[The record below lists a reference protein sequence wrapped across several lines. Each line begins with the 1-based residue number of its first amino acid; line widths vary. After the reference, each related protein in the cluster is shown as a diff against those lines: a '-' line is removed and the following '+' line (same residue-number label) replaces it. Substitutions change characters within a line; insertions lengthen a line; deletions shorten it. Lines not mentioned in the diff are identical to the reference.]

1 MGFRYT
7 PEGERGNC
15 GVCCTGERSGAI
27 AEGVTAELQR
37 GDFEGGSDPT
47 GAATKIEETA
57 AGLKP
62 GTTFG
67 SDSGAMAATS
77 RGVGV
82 RMALFALRCY
92 KAYLSVLFA
101 GTCRFEPTC
110 SQYAYQAI
118 ERFGVLRGVW
128 LGSKR
133 LARCHPFSG
142 KFGFDPVPDEFYE
155 GFSDNKQKK
164 MTIHHAAEKQEIDRS
179 APIKDGIRL

>member
-1 MGFRYT
+1 MVPAR
-7 PEGERGNC
+7 NI
-15 GVCCTGERSGAI
+15 SM
-27 AEGVTAELQR
+27 AEEK
-37 GDFEGGSDPT
+37 D
-47 GAATKIEETA
+47 

-67 SDSGAMAATS
+67 SDSGAMVTRS

-92 KAYLSVLFA
+92 KTYLSVLFA

-142 KFGFDPVPDEFYE
+142 RFGFDPVPDDFHES
-155 GFSDNKQKK
+155 FSDDKQMK
-164 MTIHHAAEKQEIDRS
+164 MTINHAAAKQKIDRS
-179 APIKDGIRL
+179 APMKDGIRL

>member
-1 MGFRYT
+1 MESENR
-7 PEGERGNC
+7 
-15 GVCCTGERSGAI
+15 
-27 AEGVTAELQR
+27 
-37 GDFEGGSDPT
+37 
-47 GAATKIEETA
+47 EE

-67 SDSGAMAATS
+67 TKQ
-77 RGVGV
+77 RTTIGVNA
-82 RMALFALRCY
+82 ALFSLRCY

-101 GTCRFEPTC
+101 GNCRFEPTC

-142 KFGFDPVPDEFYE
+142 QFGFDPAPDRQVEN
-155 GFSDNKQKK
+155 FSDDSARELKIN
-164 MTIHHAAEKQEIDRS
+164 HAAANQALDRS
-179 APIKDGIRL
+179 AAIKDGIRL

>member
-1 MGFRYT
+1 M
-7 PEGERGNC
+7 
-15 GVCCTGERSGAI
+15 
-27 AEGVTAELQR
+27 VTARR
-37 GDFEGGSDPT
+37 GEYKDGHLKV
-47 GAATKIEETA
+47 AATTVGEEE

-62 GTTFG
+62 GTPFG
-67 SDSGAMAATS
+67 TDASDQGAAQSAA
-77 RGVGV
+77 V

-142 KFGFDPVPDEFYE
+142 KFGFDPVADEFQE
-155 GFSDNKQKK
+155 ISDGKQQQ
-164 MTIHHAAEKQEIDRS
+164 MTINHATANQAIDRS
-179 APIKDGIRL
+179 AAINGTIKDGIRL